1 MKKSFDDL
9 DDLCINT
16 IRTLAIDA
24 VEKAKSGHPGM
35 PMGDAAMTYVLWDR
49 FLRHNP
55 MDPEWEGRDRFI
67 LSAGHGSMLLY
78 SLLHLTGYPL
88 TKEDLMDFRQWDS
101 KTPGHPEYD
110 PELGIEMTTG
120 PLGQGFA
127 TGVGMAMAERYKA
140 ERYNKPGFEPI
151 KYNIYGVTSDG
162 DLMEGISNEAASIAG
177 HLGLG
182 SIVYL
187 YSDNRITIEGTTDIS
202 FSEDVG
208 ARFTALGW
216 HILRVDGN
224 DPEGVANAI
233 EEGRIETA
241 KPSLIIARTSIGYGS
256 PGKQDD
262 SSSHGSPLGA
272 DEVRLTK
279 EALGWPLEPAFY
291 IPDDALSHMRK
302 AGDRG
307 EKLQSEWNEL
317 VAGYAKEYPE
327 LSLELTRGG
336 GEEIVTDE
344 LLTAIPSFT
353 TDDGPVATRSVSG
366 KVLNAVAPKSELIL
380 GGSADLAPSN
390 NTWLKGMEV
399 FTKEKAGRNI
409 HFGVREH
416 AMGAILNGM
425 ALGGRLIPYGGT
437 FLVFSD
443 YMKPAIRLAALMGLQ
458 VTYVFTHDS
467 IGLGEDGPTHQP
479 VEHLAALRAVPNLTV
494 IRPADANE
502 TACAWK
508 AALLNTSGPTALVL
522 TRQKVPVLDVVK
534 YPAVAD
540 GDALM
545 KGAYVV
551 AETERPLELIIIA
564 SGSELHPALEA
575 FDELSSDGVGVRV
588 VSMPS
593 FELFEAQGEE
603 YKESLLPREVTARV
617 AVEAAA
623 SLGWG
628 RYVGLGGSVIALDRF
643 GASAPYETSFKK
655 LGFTRENIVSHSRT
669 LLNTGEPARGQLT
682 GISS

>member
-1 MKKSFDDL
+1 MNKSFDEL

-16 IRTLAIDA
+16 LRTLAIDA

-55 MDPEWEGRDRFI
+55 KDPEWEGRDRFV

-78 SLLHLTGYPL
+78 SLLHMTGYPL
-88 TKEDLMDFRQWDS
+88 TREDLMDFRQWGS

-110 PELGIEMTTG
+110 PEIGVEMTTG

-151 KYNIYGVTSDG
+151 KYNIYAVTSDG
-162 DLMEGISNEAASIAG
+162 DLMEGVSNEAASIAG

-182 SIVYL
+182 SLVYL
-187 YSDNRITIEGTTDIS
+187 YSDNRITIEGRTDLS

-216 HILRVDGN
+216 HILRVDGK
-224 DPEGVANAI
+224 DPESVANAI
-233 EEGRIETA
+233 EEAKVEEG
-241 KPSLIIARTSIGYGS
+241 KPSLIIARTFIGYGS

-272 DEVRLTK
+272 DEVKLTK
-279 EALGWPLEPAFY
+279 EALGWPLEPAFH
-291 IPDDALSHMRK
+291 IPADALSYMRK
-302 AGDRG
+302 AEERG
-307 EKLQSEWNEL
+307 EKRQKEWNEL
-317 VAGYAKEYPE
+317 LAAYAKEYPE
-327 LSLELTRGG
+327 LSAELTGG
-336 GEEIVTDE
+336 GEIITDE
-344 LLTAIPSFT
+344 LLAAIPSFKAE
-353 TDDGPVATRSVSG
+353 DGPVATRSVSG
-366 KVLNAVAPKSELIL
+366 KALNAVALKSELIL

-416 AMGAILNGM
+416 AMGSILNGM

-443 YMKPAIRLAALMGLQ
+443 YMKPAIRLAALMGLR
-458 VTYVFTHDS
+458 VVYVFTHDS

-508 AALLNTSGPTALVL
+508 AGLLNSSGPTALVL
-522 TRQKVPVLDVVK
+522 TRQKVPILDEVK
-534 YPAVAD
+534 YPAVA
-540 GDALM
+540 GGAALM
-545 KGAYVV
+545 KGGYVV
-551 AETERPLELIIIA
+551 AETDKPLELILIA

-575 FDELSSDGVGVRV
+575 FEELSADGVGVRV

-603 YKESLLPREVTARV
+603 YKELVLPREVSRRV
-617 AVEAAA
+617 AVEAAS

-655 LGFTRENIVSHSRT
+655 LGFTRENIVSRSRT
-669 LLNTGEPARGQLT
+669 LLNTGESAIGQLT